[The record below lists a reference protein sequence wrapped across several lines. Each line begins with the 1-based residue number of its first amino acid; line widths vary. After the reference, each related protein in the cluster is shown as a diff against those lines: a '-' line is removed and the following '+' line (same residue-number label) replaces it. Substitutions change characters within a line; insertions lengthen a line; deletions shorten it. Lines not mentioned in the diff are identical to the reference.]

1 MKKNFQISKKVH
13 QLPPSGI
20 REFFEL
26 VIGME
31 DVISLGVG
39 EPDFTTPWN
48 ISEAAIFSIEKGYT
62 SYTSNKGLYELRLA
76 ISKFLKQKHKLN
88 YNPDDEI
95 LITTGVS
102 EALDLACRS
111 VLNPNDKVLIPSPS
125 YVSYYPVTFL
135 AGAEAVFIDTKN
147 TGFKLTPSLVERHIS
162 KGVKAIILNYPANPT
177 GVSYTKKEL
186 LALSKIF
193 IKNDLIVISDE
204 IYDELT
210 YDFSHTPLATLKG
223 MRERTVYLNGF
234 SKAFAMTGWRVG
246 FSCGEK
252 DIIGAM
258 TKVHQYTML
267 CAPIMGQVGAVEAL
281 KGSSRYVTEMKNE
294 YSRRREFIVDKLNE
308 MGLVCHKPQGA
319 FYVFPSIKNTG
330 MDSLEFAKRLL
341 KKENVAVVPGTA
353 FGVQL
358 KDHIRISYAS
368 KMSDLKEACLRIG
381 YFLKKNAR

>member
-1 MKKNFQISKKVH
+1 
-13 QLPPSGI
+13 
-20 REFFEL
+20 
-26 VIGME
+26 
-31 DVISLGVG
+31 
-39 EPDFTTPWN
+39 
-48 ISEAAIFSIEKGYT
+48 
-62 SYTSNKGLYELRLA
+62 
-76 ISKFLKQKHKLN
+76 
-88 YNPDDEI
+88 
-95 LITTGVS
+95 
-102 EALDLACRS
+102 
-111 VLNPNDKVLIPSPS
+111 
-125 YVSYYPVTFL
+125 
-135 AGAEAVFIDTKN
+135 
-147 TGFKLTPSLVERHIS
+147 
-162 KGVKAIILNYPANPT
+162 
-177 GVSYTKKEL
+177 

-252 DIIGAM
+252 DLIGAM